1 MIFFFA
7 DFFCTI
13 KPMQLAI
20 SRIDPSL
27 PLPSYQTK
35 GAVAFDL
42 YAREDMIVQPKS
54 LGLISTNIIICL
66 PDGYVMILASRSSTP
81 ARKGLMIA
89 NGIGIIDQDF
99 CGPSDELKIQVYNFT
114 DVEVVVSRG
123 ERIAQA
129 MVLPI
134 EKCELIEI
142 PIQEIQKNRGG
153 FGTTGSG

>member
-1 MIFFFA
+1 M
-7 DFFCTI
+7 
-13 KPMQLAI
+13 KLSI

-27 PLPSYQTK
+27 PLPSYQTN

-42 YAREDMIVQPKS
+42 YAREDTIVQPKS
-54 LGLISTNIIICL
+54 LGLIPANIIVCL
-66 PDGYVMILASRSSTP
+66 PDGCVMILASRSSTP

-114 DVEVVVSRG
+114 DTEVAVSRG

-134 EKCELIEI
+134 EKCELIET
-142 PIQEIQKNRGG
+142 PIQKTLENRGG